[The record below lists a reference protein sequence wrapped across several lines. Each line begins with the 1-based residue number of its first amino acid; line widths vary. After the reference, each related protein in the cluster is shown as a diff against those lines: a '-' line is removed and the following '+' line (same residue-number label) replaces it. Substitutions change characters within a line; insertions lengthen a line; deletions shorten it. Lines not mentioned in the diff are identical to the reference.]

1 MEIHIIPQP
10 RYVVSEGEK
19 SGLRT
24 CSAQAVLSMPEEDSR
39 LIYHAKELFGG
50 LAVRSGSRGGYSL
63 VCNIKE
69 SDPVL
74 AARSFKRLDGY
85 SLRTGNGTLEL
96 YADTASGM
104 FYGMMTIKQLTET
117 YGELPQAI
125 VVDWADMKLRS
136 DYLDLRTIYPTYG
149 HMLEYI
155 GKLAEFKLNTLVIE
169 YEDKL
174 PFQKMKFLCH
184 PEYAFTMEEFQ
195 EIQETAWRNFIK
207 IIPLQQSFGHLE
219 YVLKHEKYRKL
230 REIPQAVG
238 EMCPLRQGSLELS
251 RALLEETAALHPQA
265 EYLHIGCDEVWSL
278 GSSQECMESGKSRE
292 MIFIGYVNQLVD
304 IVCGLGKKPVLWHD
318 MIARCGEEELA
329 CLDKRVIAA
338 VWIYNGNDLKNQAV
352 PMIRRLRK
360 QGIQVLGAGAVR
372 SGDGNGDQNYPVVQ
386 NRLPNLDGWSRIVVE
401 EQLEGMINTN
411 WASPFSLGRPYGLYE
426 SAFYTIVYGAER
438 CWNQEEGA
446 MDFLDRFF
454 HVFHGVTDSRL
465 ADRGYLA
472 EDYYKLVPE
481 MGAGITR
488 NRETAR
494 LIEVMCRYEHAMNLH
509 FPAHSQMFR
518 LAMFP
523 GREEEALSLRAKAD
537 YTYRTLECVK
547 KEMEEA
553 VSGLLRASMADLFLR
568 SRFYL
573 PELYERTIRK
583 LLEGQVEL

>member
-19 SGLRT
+19 SGLKT
-24 CSAQAVLSMPEEDSR
+24 SGLEAELSMPQEDER
-39 LIYHAKELFGG
+39 LVSHAKEIFAG
-50 LAVRSGSRGGYSL
+50 LTVRAENRGCYSL

-69 SDPVL
+69 YDPVL
-74 AARSFKRLDGY
+74 ADRSVGKTDGY
-85 SLRTGNGTLEL
+85 SLRTGKGTLEL
-96 YADTASGM
+96 YADTAPGL
-104 FYGMMTIKQLTET
+104 FYGMMTVKQLTET
-117 YGELPQAI
+117 YGELPQVT

-136 DYLDLRTIYPTYG
+136 DYLDLRTIYPTYD

-195 EIQETAWRNFIK
+195 EILETARRNFIK

-219 YVLKHEKYRKL
+219 YVLKHEKYRSL

-238 EMCPLRQGSLELS
+238 EMCPLRQGALELS

-278 GSSQECMESGKSRE
+278 GSSRECMESGKSRE
-292 MIFIGYVNQLVD
+292 EIFIEYVNRLVD
-304 IVCGLGKKPVLWHD
+304 MVCALGKKPVLWHD
-318 MIARCGEEELA
+318 MIARCGEAELSR
-329 CLDKRVIAA
+329 LDKRVIAA
-338 VWIYNGNDLKNQAV
+338 VWIYNGNDLRHQAV
-352 PMIRRLRK
+352 PMIRKLRK
-360 QGIQVLGAGAVR
+360 QGIRVLGAGAVR

-386 NRLPNLDGWSRIVVE
+386 NRIPNLDGWSRIVVE

-426 SAFYTIVYGAER
+426 SAFYTIIYGAER
-438 CWNQEEGA
+438 CWNQKEGT

-454 HVFHGVTDSRL
+454 HVFHGVPDSRL
-465 ADRGYLA
+465 ADRGYMA
-472 EDYYKLVPE
+472 EDYYNLIPQMCSE
-481 MGAGITR
+481 ITR
-488 NRETAR
+488 NQETAR
-494 LIEVMCRYEHAMNLH
+494 LIEVMRRYEHAMNLH

-537 YTYRTLECVK
+537 YTYRTLEGVK
-547 KEMEEA
+547 KDMEEA

-573 PELYERTIRK
+573 PELYERNIRK
-583 LLEGQVEL
+583 LLEGQDE